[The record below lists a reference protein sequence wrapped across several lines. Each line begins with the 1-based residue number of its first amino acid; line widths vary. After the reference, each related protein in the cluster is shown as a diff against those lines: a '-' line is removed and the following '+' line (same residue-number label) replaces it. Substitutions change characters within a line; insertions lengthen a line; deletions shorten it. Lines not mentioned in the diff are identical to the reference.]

1 MKKISYF
8 LFIIS
13 FYFASNS
20 LYSQQWAFSELPEKE
35 EKLLAETRQFV
46 EQGEY
51 EKGQKT
57 FDSLS
62 SDANSV
68 YSKKLKV
75 FEKQS
80 KKNPSEA
87 KKGIK
92 LYRTGKHEEAQ
103 QLLSEALERNPNCIS
118 ALEYRILNL
127 CVLNPAEALKE
138 CDRILHY
145 LPLETEILYER
156 GIAHREL
163 GKRSEAVKDFSASLF
178 FKQDGI
184 VYYQRGFTSYEL
196 KNYADAVKDF
206 SKTVLLNQKDCLP
219 AYFLRANAYCNLE
232 EFDKSETDCMQYIK
246 NGGKQPLVYKTLSII
261 SVNRDDYAKA
271 LEYAEKVINLMPN
284 SPEGYCTR
292 AFVYYYMN
300 EYQKSIAD
308 GIEAIK
314 LNPKFS
320 TAYIYLCRSYL
331 KLGNKKK
338 AVEFAKQGQEYA
350 SLSEK
355 EELDVLIQQAQDL

>member
-1 MKKISYF
+1 MRKISYF

-35 EKLLAETRQFV
+35 EKLLAEARQFV

-145 LPLETEILYER
+145 LPLEAEILYER

-178 FKQDGI
+178 F
-184 VYYQRGFTSYEL
+184 
-196 KNYADAVKDF
+196 
-206 SKTVLLNQKDCLP
+206 
-219 AYFLRANAYCNLE
+219 
-232 EFDKSETDCMQYIK
+232 
-246 NGGKQPLVYKTLSII
+246 
-261 SVNRDDYAKA
+261 
-271 LEYAEKVINLMPN
+271 
-284 SPEGYCTR
+284 
-292 AFVYYYMN
+292 
-300 EYQKSIAD
+300 
-308 GIEAIK
+308 
-314 LNPKFS
+314 
-320 TAYIYLCRSYL
+320 
-331 KLGNKKK
+331 
-338 AVEFAKQGQEYA
+338 
-350 SLSEK
+350 
-355 EELDVLIQQAQDL
+355 